1 MNESIG
7 ITVMNTC
14 YGCQQIEDL
23 CLECTELAEARAT
36 YIAYQIVDEGNQIY
50 PSIWSR
56 AGNEPS
62 ASDWVAS
69 ETLQTQS
76 YYIISIVTKKITT
89 GTYINKHGETM
100 QWNENWYHID
110 ETVNK
115 TVREGGWLIRREFAV
130 PTVSLQDGGVH
141 EELWEL
147 DDYTQSKREV
157 QCRWCNI
164 LTPKLFNDCQ
174 SCDKPLESNVR

>member
-1 MNESIG
+1 
-7 ITVMNTC
+7 MNTC
-14 YGCQQIEDL
+14 HECMTLDETCPT
-23 CLECTELAEARAT
+23 CLLEKEGRDDF
-36 YIAYQIVDEGNQIY
+36 IAHQIVDEGNQIY
-50 PSIWSR
+50 KHQWTRIDD
-56 AGNEPS
+56 APS

-76 YYIISIVTKKITT
+76 MYIITIVAKKITT

-110 ETVNK
+110 ETVTK

-147 DDYTQSKREV
+147 DDYAQSKREV

-174 SCDKPLESNVR
+174 SCDKPLENNVR